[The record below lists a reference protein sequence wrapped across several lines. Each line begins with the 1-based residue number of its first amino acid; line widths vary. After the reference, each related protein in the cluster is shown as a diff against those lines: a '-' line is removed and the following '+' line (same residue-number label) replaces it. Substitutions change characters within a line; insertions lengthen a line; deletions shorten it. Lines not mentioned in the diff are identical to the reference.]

1 MENFGEFLKNLRKE
15 KMTQREL
22 AERLGVGYPYISKLE
37 NNKEKTPSDLLLYK
51 IAAILEV
58 DKTEL
63 FKKANRVPKDVQGLL
78 LENDFVLDTLM
89 KDIEKKEA
97 PRKIRGHK
105 EKNAITNILRTP
117 NITLLINP
125 ATGEIVEANESAVD
139 FYKYSLKEL
148 RRKRIIDLNILPEA
162 IVKEKMHK
170 AALLN
175 QNFFDFQHRIKSGEV
190 KEVQVFSTPF
200 SIGLE
205 KYLCSTIIPKENES
219 KKNIG

>member
-1 MENFGEFLKNLRKE
+1 
-15 KMTQREL
+15 
-22 AERLGVGYPYISKLE
+22 
-37 NNKEKTPSDLLLYK
+37 
-51 IAAILEV
+51 
-58 DKTEL
+58 
-63 FKKANRVPKDVQGLL
+63 
-78 LENDFVLDTLM
+78 
-89 KDIEKKEA
+89 
-97 PRKIRGHK
+97 
-105 EKNAITNILRTP
+105 
-117 NITLLINP
+117 
-125 ATGEIVEANESAVD
+125 
-139 FYKYSLKEL
+139 
-148 RRKRIIDLNILPEA
+148 LPEA